1 VKRRALWIAGL
12 ALLAAPLLPP
22 ARPAVAIEDEGPVD
36 LEELERER
44 MARAALHP
52 VRARISRYLEAAT
65 KAVDRGQPEEG
76 RALLEKL
83 DPKRL
88 NPYERALV
96 SRLQAHL
103 AYFAGD
109 YAAARERFE
118 AVLAEKIL
126 PVRDDNRIRFNIAQ
140 LYAASQ
146 QWPEVIT
153 ALDRWARYVAAQDSF
168 AYYLRAVAHYQQD
181 ELDAALA
188 DARQAVELSS
198 EPLESWLQLLAAL
211 HAQKEDFASA
221 IPILEQL
228 VVRFPT
234 KKQYWVQLA
243 LTYGAVQD
251 YPRAFA
257 VQMLAYR
264 QGLLKEDKE
273 LRRLARVA
281 LHQSVPYQAAEVLEK
296 GLAEGAIPR
305 EPEAL
310 ELLANSWIASR
321 EYARAL
327 PPLRQAA
334 ELAPSGN
341 LFVRLGQVYMQRE
354 AWAEAGEALQQAIA
368 KGDLKDPGNAE
379 LLLGISYY
387 NDHRIDQ
394 ARSCFARARQHDS
407 SRAAAERWITQ
418 VERDLSS

>member
-12 ALLAAPLLPP
+12 ALLAPPLLPT
-22 ARPAVAIEDEGPVD
+22 ARPAVAVEDEGPVD

-44 MARAALHP
+44 AARAALHP
-52 VRARISRYLEAAT
+52 VRPRISRYLEAAT
-65 KAVDRGQPEEG
+65 KAVDRGKPEEG
-76 RALLEKL
+76 RALLENL

-96 SRLQAHL
+96 YRLQAHL

-109 YAAARERFE
+109 YAAARESFE
-118 AVLAEKIL
+118 KVLAEKIL
-126 PVRDDNRIRFNIAQ
+126 PVRDDNRIRFNLAQ
-140 LYAASQ
+140 LHAASQ
-146 QWPEVIT
+146 QWPEVIA
-153 ALDRWARYVAAQDSF
+153 ALDRWARYVEAQDSF

-181 ELDAALA
+181 DLDAALA

-198 EPLESWLQLLAAL
+198 EPMESWLQLLAAL
-211 HAQKEDFASA
+211 HSQKEDFASA

-228 VVRFPT
+228 VVRFPS
-234 KKQYWVQLA
+234 KKQYWIQLA

-251 YPRAFA
+251 YPRSFA

-273 LRRLARVA
+273 LRRVARVA

-305 EPEAL
+305 DSEAL
-310 ELLANSWIASR
+310 ELLANSWIAAR
-321 EYARAL
+321 EYARSL

-334 ELAPSGN
+334 ELAPNGN

-354 AWAEAGEALQQAIA
+354 AWAEASEVLQQAIA

-387 NDHRIDQ
+387 NDHRVDQ
-394 ARSCFARARQHDS
+394 ARSCFARARRHDS